1 MNIFK
6 IFRFILFLSAIGMLI
21 SCSPFTPS
29 NVVKEDQIAFLKS
42 YGKTSLRVAIVDYA
56 GIKFSWRSLYTVY
69 DIQSNSKKVFK
80 NFFEKI
86 DYYKGNANIQK
97 NDYDLIIE
105 LKDFSITHSEGEKRN
120 AFWHRNVLS
129 LDIRVVSTIDD
140 GELFNFSAMGTGT
153 EKTDLSGNRES
164 RAILRGITVEWAEAK
179 SNVSLF
185 EDIAQL
191 MANQYEKLSQHASFL
206 ASIKRQE
213 REKRALP
220 SDLTI
225 AVRFSDTSAFFP
237 NNMLDAGEDS
247 ELAVTVKN
255 AGKGAGYGTVL
266 EVSADNQKIAYER
279 AIPVGDIQPGEAKEI
294 KVKLKAG
301 LDIADGKTP
310 VLLNLKEKR
319 GYDARKVVYNLPT
332 AKLERPHLEIIS
344 TELNDGD
351 TGMAKGNGNGI
362 PETGE
367 TVEVTAFIRNNGEGK
382 AIGVNL
388 KGDNFTSGVQWVRNT
403 TLVGTIL
410 PGETAKAKL
419 VFSIPRNFDAKEISS
434 ALKVSDVRGV
444 SDAEKQVA
452 YAVGKL
458 APDIR
463 YACRIYSYGKPVE
476 TITNGEAYEVEF
488 ALSNSGRIAARDVTV
503 KLATSSG
510 ATLSR
515 SLIEIGEIKER
526 ATLPGQ
532 RVTLSVPRT
541 YTDQTVPLSIEI
553 AHSDFSTVSSIIDIP
568 VAVKSPQL
576 RYVAALRSK
585 GGGNT
590 LEQGEQAILELQ
602 VANEGNLSAEG
613 VKVKIESR
621 DENLRLL
628 GKTEE
633 YIGKVAPLVPSETV
647 KFQLSTTKRIKP
659 GPASLAVTIAQSD
672 FSPVNR
678 QYAFNIREEGAEI
691 IDVAAD
697 EAVKPKAREGE
708 RQAGPTITLKNP
720 ILETDAERISLA
732 FDVADGSRN
741 IDAGS
746 VRMLVNGAGI
756 PLNAAAGLTSK
767 PEKKKEIMVNIPLR
781 EGENRVVITAR
792 NTDYAQ
798 ATRQYTIMRMV
809 EDDVDTP
816 RVTGLRNPDAVAVIV
831 GISKYENV
839 NVPQVD
845 YARRDAEAIKA
856 YLVKTLGYDDGRIIT
871 LYDEGAGLD
880 KLQSAF
886 RTKIRNMVVPGKSD
900 VFVYY
905 SGHGVPDVN
914 SKEAYL
920 VPYGF
925 DPDDVENTGYIVK
938 DLYQQLGK
946 LRARSVTVAMDSCF
960 SGSSEKGAIIKNISP
975 VFLRVTNPI
984 FEVKNSA
991 LFTASSSTQVSSWYH
1006 NKKHGLFTYY
1016 FLQGLRGKADA
1027 DKDGR
1032 ITVKELEEYVVKN
1045 VTTQAAKMNRK
1056 QTPEVMGDRDRVVV
1070 KLN

>member
-1 MNIFK
+1 LAR
-6 IFRFILFLSAIGMLI
+6 FRFILIPTIDAII
-21 SCSPFTPS
+21 SYDQPAALNRYISEKRYEYKASPFS
-29 NVVKEDQIAFLKS
+29 IFGEVSL
-42 YGKTSLRVAIVDYA
+42 GLRVLDKNKQLLDNIIVSTKND
-56 GIKFSWRSLYTVY
+56 SLLRSFWCY
-69 DIQSNSKKVFK
+69 DLFLDDPVIFHTAESKKV
-80 NFFEKI
+80 
-86 DYYKGNANIQK
+86 ASV
-97 NDYDLIIE
+97 L
-105 LKDFSITHSEGEKRN
+105 LSETTEVTFTKLLDSMGEKLQPL
-120 AFWHRNVLS
+120 A
-129 LDIRVVSTIDD
+129 
-140 GELFNFSAMGTGT
+140 
-153 EKTDLSGNRES
+153 K
-164 RAILRGITVEWAEAK
+164 AK
-179 SNVSLF
+179 S
-185 EDIAQL
+185 E
-191 MANQYEKLSQHASFL
+191 E
-206 ASIKRQE
+206 
-213 REKRALP
+213 RALP
-220 SDLTI
+220 SDLTLT
-225 AVRFSDTSAFFP
+225 ASFSDTSAFFP

-301 LDIADGKTP
+301 LDIADGRTP
-310 VLLNLKEKR
+310 VQLYLKEKR
-319 GYDARKVVYNLPT
+319 GYDARRVVYNLPT

-659 GPASLAVTIAQSD
+659 GPASLAVNIAQSD

-1045 VTTQAAKMNRK
+1045 VTVQAEKMNRR
-1056 QTPEVMGDRDRVVV
+1056 QTPEVVGDRDRVVV